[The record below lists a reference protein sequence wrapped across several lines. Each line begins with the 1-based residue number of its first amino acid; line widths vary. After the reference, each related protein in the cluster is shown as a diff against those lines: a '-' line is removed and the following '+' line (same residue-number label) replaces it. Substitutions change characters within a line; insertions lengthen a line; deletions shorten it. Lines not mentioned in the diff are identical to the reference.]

1 MNREYS
7 TSFYT
12 RSRKSD
18 RDRKPEHS
26 SAPPDILD
34 VLDALT
40 RLGYKHTGS
49 NGNRRAQCPA
59 HDGGG
64 LNLSIRKGDGGRTL
78 LTCWSRQCSYRE
90 IMHALGF
97 GLGKPIAGTARPD
110 RPARAA
116 PKPAEPNLGIARAI
130 WDAAKPAT
138 GTIAHDYLAGRYV
151 WPPPELGV
159 SLPDSIRCLAT
170 ADAPARTRGWGGLPK
185 DAVGAIVYRYVRP
198 DGETA
203 AVSIDALAGARLVSP
218 RFRRTVGSKTGAV
231 FPVARTSGDKGHA
244 AIAEGEVS
252 ALAAAWLC
260 MCTAWAT
267 GGTSGVD
274 VAPVQLLA
282 GRTVTLCVD
291 GDGPGAD
298 WALDMAARIRKAGA
312 REALRES
319 APGNDA
325 ADDLAASI
333 RIDLALGAA
342 AADAW
347 GALARTGD

>member
-116 PKPAEPNLGIARAI
+116 PKPAEPNPGIARAI

-159 SLPDSIRCLAT
+159 SLPDSIRYLAT
-170 ADAPARTRGWGGLPK
+170 ADAPARIRGWGGLF
-185 DAVGAIVYRYVRP
+185 DAPSVGLRP
-198 DGETA
+198 IAKRIAFELSGRCAAGKAKRGGSVETLVTLRDMAKAA
-203 AVSIDALAGARLVSP
+203 AVP
-218 RFRRTVGSKTGAV
+218 K
-231 FPVARTSGDKGHA
+231 P
-244 AIAEGEVS
+244 
-252 ALAAAWLC
+252 
-260 MCTAWAT
+260 
-267 GGTSGVD
+267 
-274 VAPVQLLA
+274 P
-282 GRTVTLCVD
+282 
-291 GDGPGAD
+291 AD
-298 WALDMAARIRKAGA
+298 PA
-312 REALRES
+312 
-319 APGNDA
+319 
-325 ADDLAASI
+325 
-333 RIDLALGAA
+333 
-342 AADAW
+342 
-347 GALARTGD
+347 GALAQWSRKVLTRISHQPALAPVYSGR